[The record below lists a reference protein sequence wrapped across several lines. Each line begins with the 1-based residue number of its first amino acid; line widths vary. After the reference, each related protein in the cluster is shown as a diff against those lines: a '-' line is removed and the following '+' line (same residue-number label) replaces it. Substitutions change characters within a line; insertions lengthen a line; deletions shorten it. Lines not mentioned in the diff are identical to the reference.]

1 MTDANDTMAGLENGL
16 ANRDGTFRF
25 TIKLRDGQSLVVLCT
40 QDDAKDAIG
49 FIAGLA
55 RYANEARGL
64 GMGTP
69 PQGSDVGLLPATG
82 FGLSLTSS
90 KGPVALILNM
100 GGFALGAEISNSDLL
115 RLADDFARAAR
126 TLSAPTD
133 RKN

>member
-25 TIKLRDGQSLVVLCT
+25 TIKRRDGQSLVVSCT
-40 QDDAKDAIG
+40 QDDAKDTIG

-55 RYANEARGL
+55 RYANEARGF
-64 GMGTP
+64 GIETP
-69 PQGSDVGLLPATG
+69 PQGSDAGLLPATG
-82 FGLSLTSS
+82 FGLSMTSS
-90 KGPVALILNM
+90 TRPVVLILNM

-115 RLADDFARAAR
+115 RLAEDFARAAR
-126 TLSAPTD
+126 TLSAPTN